1 MDALLVAVVKFL
13 SSLAATLHQGWCRVR
28 VTAHRAY
35 FLGSPDQQLF
45 ISVTNLS
52 PKREVEVVRVWI
64 ASLPAIEVLSQP
76 LPKRLKTEESWE
88 TWVPISALST
98 FDLPYAEVRA
108 RVRLSN
114 GKEFRSRQNTK
125 VAPVGYVPGA
135 SHHQ

>member
-1 MDALLVAVVKFL
+1 MTALYVAILRFLLSLVA
-13 SSLAATLHQGWCRVR
+13 ALHQGWCRVR

-35 FLGSPDQQLF
+35 FLGNPDQQLF
-45 ISVTNLS
+45 ITVTNLS

-64 ASLPAIEVLSQP
+64 ASLPTIEALSQP

-88 TWVPISALST
+88 TWVPISALSA

-114 GKEFRSRQNTK
+114 GKEFRSRPNAK
-125 VAPVGYVPGA
+125 VAPVGYVPGT
-135 SHHQ
+135 SRHP